1 MSSLEITEVKN
12 KHLDIFNTPSNL
24 DKPLAPDIPDP
35 LPANSG
41 FAFGISGPSG
51 SGKTTLLTSIM
62 SARKKNGKRQSY
74 RKVFDHII
82 IVSPTL
88 GQGKSAKKDVFAD
101 IKGEQKFKHFN
112 NASMQEIFNMIEEN
126 REEGEHTCLILDDV
140 GSQLRKNATAEKML
154 TGLIQNRR
162 HLFCSIFILLQKF
175 KDMPTGI
182 RNNLSHFITFR
193 PKNLLEQEAICSE
206 MMPFHRKHHQT
217 ILDFCFENEDKHSFL
232 MIDMSLKENNKF
244 RYFRR
249 FNEIIITEK

>member
-1 MSSLEITEVKN
+1 MSLEITEVKN
-12 KHLDIFNTPSNL
+12 KHLDIFNTASNL
-24 DKPLAPDIPDP
+24 DKPLAPDIPSP
-35 LPANSG
+35 LPSNSG

-82 IVSPTL
+82 IMSPTL
-88 GQGKSAKKDVFAD
+88 GQSKSAKKDVFAD
-101 IKGEQKFKHFN
+101 IRGEQKFKEFN
-112 NASMQEIFNMIEEN
+112 NQSMQEVFNMIQEN

-140 GSQLRKNATAEKML
+140 GSQLRRNATAEKML

-162 HLFCSIFILLQKF
+162 HMFCSIFVLLQKF
-175 KDMPTGI
+175 KDLPTGI
-182 RNNLSHFITFR
+182 RNNLSTFATFR

-206 MMPFHRKHHQT
+206 MLPYHRKHWQT
-217 ILDFCFENEDKHSFL
+217 ILDHCFENEDKHSFL
-232 MIDMSLKENNKF
+232 MIDMSLKDNNRF

-249 FNEIIITEK
+249 FNEILITEK